1 MESIVINLRTKDEV
15 KIVTELLKRMNISSK
30 VITDEEKEDMGL
42 LMMMKEADRNE
53 KVSREEVM
61 KKLNSPNEN

>member
-1 MESIVINLRTKDEV
+1 MESIVINPKSKDEA
-15 KIVTELLKRMNISSK
+15 KFIADLLQRMNISSK
-30 VITDEEKEDMGL
+30 IITEEEKEDIGL

-61 KKLNSPNEN
+61 KKLNS

>member
-1 MESIVINLRTKDEV
+1 MESIVINPRTKGEA
-15 KIVTELLKRMNISSK
+15 KIVTELLDRMNISSK

-42 LMMMKEADRNE
+42 LMMMKEADRN
-53 KVSREEVM
+53 KKATREEVM

>member
-42 LMMMKEADRNE
+42 LMMMKETDRNE

-61 KKLNSPNEN
+61 KKLNSLDKN